1 MNEATLND
9 LGNFLV
15 YENVWNLEKM
25 VNTTANNGL
34 ELHSTLSLLRQSVS
48 QTGHSK
54 TKKNVEDITI
64 LDAGVSN
71 YLNAQ
76 SNYY

>member
-1 MNEATLND
+1 MSKLGHMMNEATLND

-34 ELHSTLSLLRQSVS
+34 ELHSTLSLLR
-48 QTGHSK
+48 
-54 TKKNVEDITI
+54 
-64 LDAGVSN
+64 
-71 YLNAQ
+71 
-76 SNYY
+76 